1 MKSSTIS
8 VSDTAELRKKAEVE
22 AELKYSNENVFTEY
36 LDNKRLLNELV
47 VHKIELD
54 MQKEELQQ
62 TVQILEEHEAH
73 LRTIIRN
80 SPAGYFHINL
90 EGRFVEVND
99 AWLRIHGYESSDEV
113 IGKHFGI
120 TQVESELAT
129 ALKHVE
135 DLHNGLAIPTGEF
148 THLRKN
154 GTIGYHTFSAH
165 PVVHSGKVVGL
176 EWFII
181 DTSDRKKVEDEKQ
194 ILQQQFQ
201 QAQKLESLGVMA
213 SGIAHD
219 FNNILA
225 IIMGYCSLIKNNFE
239 TAKEHVPAI
248 EIAAERAAGLC
259 RQMLTY
265 AGKGR
270 YILIQTDMATLVDE
284 MIKMLR
290 TTTNQNIE
298 IRSDISPEIPSIT
311 GDANQIRQIVMN
323 LIINASEAIGEKH
336 GEVFVSLTTVEIM
349 TEQQENDHN
358 GKAIPPGWYVCL
370 EVTDNGCGMDEE
382 TLRRIFEPF
391 YTTKFSGRG
400 LGMAAVLGII
410 TAHSGVLQVCSQTG
424 HGTTFKVYLPV
435 KKCEPVQKIQASVT
449 EPWQGSGTILLV
461 EDDAQI
467 RMIAKAL
474 LEVLG
479 YTVIDAVNGRDG
491 LEMYQKNSA
500 DISLVLTDMGMP
512 VMNGYEMVRELKQ
525 LNPGLPI
532 VVSSGFGDDDI
543 TAHIPSGTIAGS
555 LNKPYDFDTLRDAIR
570 SVTEKSA
577 P

>member
-1 MKSSTIS
+1 LKSNIIAIS
-8 VSDTAELRKKAEVE
+8 DATQLRKKAE
-22 AELKYSNENVFTEY
+22 ADLKHIDENVFAEY
-36 LDNKRLLNELV
+36 LDNTRLLNELM
-47 VHKIELD
+47 VHRIELD
-54 MQKEELQQ
+54 MQKDELQQ
-62 TVQILEEHEAH
+62 TVWILEEHEAH
-73 LRTIIRN
+73 LRNIIKN

-99 AWLRIHGYESSDEV
+99 AWLRIHGYDSSEEV

-148 THLRKN
+148 THLRRD
-154 GTIGYHTFSAH
+154 GSVGYHTFSAH

-181 DTSDRKKVEDEKQ
+181 DTSDRKKVEDEKL

-201 QAQKLESLGVMA
+201 QAQKLESLGVLA
-213 SGIAHD
+213 GGIAHD

-225 IIMGYCSLIKNNFE
+225 IIMGYCSLIMSNFE

-270 YILIQTDMATLVDE
+270 YVLIPTNVTTLVGE
-284 MIKMLR
+284 MITMLR
-290 TTTNQNIE
+290 TTINQNIE
-298 IRSDISPEIPSIT
+298 IKSQLPAEIPLIN
-311 GDANQIRQIVMN
+311 GDSNQIRQIVMN
-323 LIINASEAIGEKH
+323 LIINASEAIGDNH
-336 GEVFVSLTTVEIM
+336 GEVFVSLTKTDIM
-349 TEQQENDHN
+349 SGQGDSDHN
-358 GKAIPPGWYVCL
+358 GKVIPPGEYVCL
-370 EVTDNGCGMDEE
+370 EVTDNGCGMDED

-410 TAHSGVLQVCSQTG
+410 TAHSGVLQVCSQIG
-424 HGTTFKVYLPV
+424 QGTTFKIFLPV
-435 KKCEPVQKIQASVT
+435 QSVEPFQEKRAALTI
-449 EPWQGSGTILLV
+449 PWQGSGTILLV
-461 EDDAQI
+461 EDEVQI

-474 LEVLG
+474 LEMLG
-479 YTVIDAVNGRDG
+479 FTVIDASNGKDG
-491 LEMYQKNSA
+491 LELYQQNASE
-500 DISLVLTDMGMP
+500 ITLVVTDLGMP
-512 VMNGYEMVRELKQ
+512 VMNGYEMIHELIK

-532 VVSSGFGDDDI
+532 IVSSGFGDEDV
-543 TAHIPSGTIAGS
+543 ASHVARENIAG
-555 LNKPYDFDTLRDAIR
+555 LINKPYNFDQLRDVMRHVMENAG
-570 SVTEKSA
+570 
-577 P
+577 